1 MARGGVGDN
10 YHNQQGGNLMKRRSI
25 GLLGL
30 GGTAGLLLTF
40 GLAIA
45 ESDDAGS
52 WPQWGQNPQHQS
64 FVSTVGQDATSILA
78 DVIYDPFTAAEEADT
93 GGELLVHYQV
103 PLLDGQDVF
112 MEFKSGQFI
121 ECVPPGSGNP
131 PPGQADC
138 GISNWNS
145 QTWNQKRL
153 HWENGVLVEKWN
165 FQSDWKAVRIELAQW
180 EPVYHAVLVGDFV
193 YDPGFSGSVFKL
205 DRGDGSVVSR
215 ISPFGTTDANTFVA
229 GPLSAD
235 SNGNVYYNAIKFT
248 DQTIGF
254 FPGLVNSWLVKIA
267 PDDSVSMVSYPSLL
281 ASVNPPT
288 RCERNYSIFNPSTPL
303 PWPPSTDTPTR
314 MGNCGAQRPGL
325 NIAPAIGPDGT
336 IYTASRGHATTG
348 GDRASYVVAVNP
360 NLTLKWA
367 TSLTN
372 TLNDGCGV
380 LIPIATEVMPANPP
394 WDLATF
400 KGKCRFGAN
409 FGVDPATNSRGSGR
423 INDAGTS
430 SPVVLPD
437 GNVYFGAWGRYN
449 VSRGHAYK
457 LSGSNGAILATYDFG
472 WDDTQAVFQHGGTY
486 SIVMKDNHYDEEEGF
501 YCNSTDINGNLIP
514 TVSQGGDPTIR
525 SNVVCDWT
533 GIPAGPFYITQT
545 NANLVPEWKFK
556 STETRDCHRNPD
568 GSVTCVDDGRH
579 PNGFEWCINQP
590 AVDGAGNVYV
600 ESEDGNIYVFDQGH
614 SGIFTTPKSK
624 LFTNLAVGAAY
635 TPLSIDNFGRLYA
648 QNNGHLFVLGSGG
661 RGVGQS
667 DESSGPHSPHHLPEL
682 DPQD

>member
-336 IYTASRGHATTG
+336 IYTASRGHLPTG